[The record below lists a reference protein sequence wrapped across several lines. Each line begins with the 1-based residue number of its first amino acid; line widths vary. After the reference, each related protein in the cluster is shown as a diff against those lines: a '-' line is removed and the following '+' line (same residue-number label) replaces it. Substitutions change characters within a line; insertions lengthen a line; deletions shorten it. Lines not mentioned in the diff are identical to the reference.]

1 MMSVSGQYSGNG
13 LAYFNTVIYATL
25 GVKTVT
31 KQLGYNV
38 LYSVLSAIGALTG
51 ALLTDKMPRRKVLVL
66 GTFGELI
73 MRLAIGRIYADR
85 GLIACSAWLGIQAGI
100 QTVMDQRGP
109 DNVSPSLAA
118 GALSAYFLF
127 STNYMFTYTPLQTV
141 IPAEALETAMRAKG
155 LALSNVITGAM
166 GFLNQF
172 AGPIALGNIGY
183 KYIFVFVAWDFVEAI
198 LWYLFGVEAQGRTL
212 EELEWVYEQPN
223 PVKASLQFDKVVLR
237 SDGTVGARL

>member
-1 MMSVSGQYSGNG
+1 
-13 LAYFNTVIYATL
+13 
-25 GVKTVT
+25 
-31 KQLGYNV
+31 
-38 LYSVLSAIGALTG
+38 
-51 ALLTDKMPRRKVLVL
+51 
-66 GTFGELI
+66 
-73 MRLAIGRIYADR
+73 
-85 GLIACSAWLGIQAGI
+85 
-100 QTVMDQRGP
+100 MDQRGP

-141 IPAEALETAMRAKG
+141 IPAEALETTMRAKG

-183 KYIFVFVAWDFVEAI
+183 KYIFVFVAWDFCEAI

-223 PVKASLQFDKVVLR
+223 PVKASLQFDKVVVR